1 MPRDAQGNIIPGS
14 YNADGSINRAALQQY
29 QQTAMQNPG
38 AAIRSPVAAA
48 RLTTLP
54 TNASP
59 NAMMAVRNQM
69 MAQRAAQQAAAQAAG
84 GATRP
89 LRQGAPGASL
99 RGDVN
104 QATAAAR
111 PGADLMTP
119 EQARPAMQ
127 PPQLKQRQQ
136 GLRPPMGLGTAITR

>member
-14 YNADGSINRAALQQY
+14 YNPDGSINRTALQQY
-29 QQTAMQNPG
+29 QQRALANPG
-38 AAIRSPVAAA
+38 AAIRSPVATA
-48 RLTTLP
+48 RLTAPP

-59 NAMMAVRNQM
+59 NAMMVVRNQM
-69 MAQRAAQQAAAQAAG
+69 MAQRAAQAAAAQAAG
-84 GATRP
+84 GRQP
-89 LRQGAPGASL
+89 LRTGAPGASL

-127 PPQLKQRQQ
+127 PPQLKARQA